1 MNKRSPKISRL
12 GNILSMI
19 PAKTSG
25 MWIPI
30 ILIIIVL
37 FTKAETGQ
45 RLREY
50 RTRKV
55 DILTHILTHLTQW
68 SITAVTDSNVRSD
81 RWFCY
86 TLSLHKSEMTEYY
99 KNDKICNQTVYKQ
112 LILINF
118 WGSVPN
124 SRHTSSTQ
132 THRHTDT
139 HTHTHTDTQ
148 THTHTHTYT

>member
-1 MNKRSPKISRL
+1 MKKRSPEISRL

-19 PAKTSG
+19 PAKTSC

-37 FTKAETGQ
+37 FTKSETGQ

-68 SITAVTDSNVRSD
+68 SITAVTDSNV
-81 RWFCY
+81 
-86 TLSLHKSEMTEYY
+86 
-99 KNDKICNQTVYKQ
+99 N
-112 LILINF
+112 
-118 WGSVPN
+118 
-124 SRHTSSTQ
+124 
-132 THRHTDT
+132 
-139 HTHTHTDTQ
+139 
-148 THTHTHTYT
+148 